1 MSRKTSK
8 GWTRINAEDFEALK
22 HSVTL
27 LMNSGLTNQ
36 ATSIALKRSSATIS
50 MIKRSATYEDY
61 RTLIN
66 KYKANYAASKPKPEA
81 EPVEEPA
88 TEPEAAQDPV
98 EVSSNDVAL
107 AIDELRLTLTIQMKE
122 QTAAINRLADAWEAQ
137 PNKKGLFR

>member
-27 LMNSGLTNQ
+27 LINSGLTNQ

-61 RTLIN
+61 RALVD
-66 KYKANYAASKPKPEA
+66 KYKANYAANKPKPEA
-81 EPVEEPA
+81 EPVAEPVA
-88 TEPEAAQDPV
+88 EQDPV
-98 EVSSNDVAL
+98 EVSSDDVAL